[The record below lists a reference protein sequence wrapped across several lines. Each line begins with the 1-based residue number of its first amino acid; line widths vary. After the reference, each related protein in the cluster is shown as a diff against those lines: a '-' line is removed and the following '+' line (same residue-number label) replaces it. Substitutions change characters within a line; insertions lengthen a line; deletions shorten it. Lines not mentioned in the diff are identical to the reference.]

1 MSVTSSWP
9 VCSMLTK
16 VLVNRQTLATSRVE
30 MFTVCCPQYFDSFFP
45 VLDPLASSTYPG
57 KNTVDVYI
65 INV

>member
-1 MSVTSSWP
+1 
-9 VCSMLTK
+9 MLAK
-16 VLVNRQTLATSRVE
+16 VLVNTQTLAKSRVE
-30 MFTVCCPQYFDSFFP
+30 LFTVCCPQYFDSFFP